1 LRGCG
6 RRRARKRVRVEK
18 KRKKPF
24 FPLQTRVFFF
34 FFFPISIFSTFHL
47 TVSPHSCLARTL
59 SFNQP
64 SSGGYW
70 GYITNCGTEGNLHG
84 ILVGRENLPDAVLYA
99 SAETHYSVFKAARM
113 YRMDAERVATL
124 PSGEIDV
131 EDLAAALARNKGR
144 PAVVVVNVG
153 TTVRGAVDD
162 LDAVLLELGKAG
174 LSEDQFFIHCD
185 GALFGLMMPF
195 VRAAAPL
202 VTFKKPIGSI
212 SVSGHKFI
220 GAPMPCGVV
229 MTRAKCVEALSSDV
243 EYLNSRD
250 ATIMGSRNGHAPI
263 YMWYT
268 LTRKG
273 YSGMRAD
280 VEHCLANA
288 HLLQEMLESNGIKT
302 MLNRLSSTVVFERP
316 PCEGFVRKW
325 QLACEGEVAHVVV
338 MPNITPPKLE
348 AFVQDLVECR
358 KKFNNSQSNG
368 NGAAAPAVNGAAE
381 ALGRVAL
388 GSNGAEAS

>member
-1 LRGCG
+1 
-6 RRRARKRVRVEK
+6 
-18 KRKKPF
+18 
-24 FPLQTRVFFF
+24 
-34 FFFPISIFSTFHL
+34 
-47 TVSPHSCLARTL
+47 
-59 SFNQP
+59 
-64 SSGGYW
+64 
-70 GYITNCGTEGNLHG
+70 
-84 ILVGRENLPDAVLYA
+84 
-99 SAETHYSVFKAARM
+99 
-113 YRMDAERVATL
+113 MDAERVATL

-162 LDAVLLELGKAG
+162 LDAVLLELSRAG
-174 LSEDQFFIHCD
+174 LTEDQFFIHCD

-195 VRAAAPL
+195 VSAAAPL

-273 YSGMRAD
+273 YVGMRAD

-288 HLLQEMLESNGIKT
+288 HLLQDMLESNGIKT

-316 PCEGFVRKW
+316 PCEAFVRKW
-325 QLACEGEVAHVVV
+325 QLACEGDVAHVVV

-348 AFVQDLVECR
+348 AFVKDLVECR
-358 KKFNNSQSNG
+358 RKFNKSGGEAGSAKTEACDGNG
-368 NGAAAPAVNGAAE
+368 NGSSNGANGAAE
-381 ALGRVAL
+381 ALAKVAL
-388 GSNGAEAS
+388 GSSNGTAAS

>member
-1 LRGCG
+1 M
-6 RRRARKRVRVEK
+6 
-18 KRKKPF
+18 
-24 FPLQTRVFFF
+24 
-34 FFFPISIFSTFHL
+34 
-47 TVSPHSCLARTL
+47 
-59 SFNQP
+59 
-64 SSGGYW
+64 
-70 GYITNCGTEGNLHG
+70 
-84 ILVGRENLPDAVLYA
+84 LYA

-131 EDLAAALARNKGR
+131 DDFALALARNKGR

-162 LDAVLLELGKAG
+162 LDAVLGALKSAG

-195 VRAAAPL
+195 VSSAAPL

-229 MTRAKCVEALSSDV
+229 MTRARCVEALSSDV

-273 YSGMRAD
+273 YEGMRRD
-280 VEHCLANA
+280 VESCLANA
-288 HLLQEMLESNGIKT
+288 HLLQDMLENAGVKT

-316 PCEGFVRKW
+316 PDEAFVRKW
-325 QLACEGEVAHVVV
+325 QLACEGDVAHVVV

-348 AFVQDLVECR
+348 AFVADLVECR
-358 KKFNNSQSNG
+358 KRFLLTKGANATTTTEAAANGASPSNG
-368 NGAAAPAVNGAAE
+368 VNGAAD
-381 ALGRVAL
+381 AMKRVAL
-388 GSNGAEAS
+388 GSNGTEVN

>member
-1 LRGCG
+1 M
-6 RRRARKRVRVEK
+6 
-18 KRKKPF
+18 
-24 FPLQTRVFFF
+24 FFF
-34 FFFPISIFSTFHL
+34 FFLRNLFFFTSRFSNGPCGSPFPSVRFALES
-47 TVSPHSCLARTL
+47 
-59 SFNQP
+59 SFETP
-64 SSGGYW
+64 GGYW

-162 LDAVLLELGKAG
+162 LDAVLLELSKAG

-288 HLLQEMLESNGIKT
+288 HLLQGMLESNGIKT

-316 PCEGFVRKW
+316 PCEAFVRKW
-325 QLACEGEVAHVVV
+325 QLACEGDVAHVVV

-348 AFVQDLVECR
+348 AFVEDLVECR
-358 KKFNNSQSNG
+358 RKFNSQNAASKQEKSNGEANG
-368 NGAAAPAVNGAAE
+368 NGASAAVNGAAE
-381 ALGRVAL
+381 ALKKVAL
-388 GSNGAEAS
+388 AGSNGTS